1 MTAVVETTRG
11 VRFAL
16 LVEASSSFRLDPITP
31 SGGHTVIT
39 LEEGRGELLLY
50 VRGLRPLRENRPPG
64 HFFYEAWFY
73 DPQASP
79 PRAVSAGAFNVDE
92 TGAGRAFFVF
102 DPRDLRASGL
112 EFRPDLLLLVTAE
125 CHDGDPEPSP
135 APALLGMI
143 GAPAPVPAVISLSL
157 GPGRPPQPEPPA
169 TEARAPFTGPTVP
182 FPTTPQPSPEAATP
196 AVAGPAA
203 TAAPAP
209 PATAAVAPAPSVA
222 PPVVPPAAPPR
233 PAVQYWQFGEVP
245 PPPHVCPPGYA
256 PAEEFQEALFPLRDR
271 LDEATANAV
280 INFRQGTCLLTIRGV
295 PLPSTWGMEATTER
309 SYNVYQGWVRNSKT
323 GEWASLGY
331 FGRIWHDTY
340 RLQYRGDLPLYL
352 FDTLIVSPED
362 RASTGEPA
370 RLQLFSVT
378 YSACEPAPPRPG

>member
-31 SGGHTVIT
+31 GGGHTVIT

-92 TGAGRAFFVF
+92 TGASRAFFVF

-112 EFRPDLLLLVTAE
+112 QFRPDLLLLVTAE
-125 CHDGDPEPSP
+125 CHDGDPEPST

-143 GAPAPVPAVISLSL
+143 GAPAPVPEVVGLSL
-157 GPGRPPQPEPPA
+157 GPGGPPQPEPPA
-169 TEARAPFTGPTVP
+169 TEARAALTGPTVP
-182 FPTTPQPSPEAATP
+182 FPTTPQRSPEAATP
-196 AVAGPAA
+196 
-203 TAAPAP
+203 
-209 PATAAVAPAPSVA
+209 
-222 PPVVPPAAPPR
+222 PVAAPPR
-233 PAVQYWQFGEVP
+233 PAVQHWQFGEVP

-309 SYNVYQGWVRNSKT
+309 PYNVYQGWVHNSKT

-352 FDTLIVSPED
+352 FDTLIVAPED
-362 RASTGEPA
+362 RTSTGGPA